1 MNEQANT
8 QATLASRQL
17 EDDRRYQDLF
27 EISPDPMY
35 VYDEATLNFLMVNRA
50 AMRLYGYS
58 RAEFLR
64 MNLKDIRPKSEIALL
79 QKSLAKQRQFILA
92 HGGAWRH
99 RKKDGTLITVD
110 LTVSAITFQSRPARL
125 VLACDVTEQKR
136 AEETLGK
143 MRERLETEIL
153 AISER
158 EQRRMGHDL
167 HDDICQQLAG
177 IEFLSKALEQQLGT
191 TAQASQAAEI
201 AKLIREVID
210 DTRRLAQG
218 LAPIQLEAE
227 GLMEALRALAART
240 SHLFGTKC
248 VFECPAPTLIHDVSV
263 GTCLYRI
270 AQEAVSNA
278 IRHARARTIRILL
291 KPSNGGVEL
300 EIANDGA
307 GFSEHALN
315 SAGMGLRI
323 MQYRADLI
331 RGELRI
337 LKADDGT
344 RVICQAPLKQERK
357 AKA

>member
-1 MNEQANT
+1 MNELANT

-17 EDDRRYQDLF
+17 EDDRRYQELF
-27 EISPDPMY
+27 EVSRDPMY
-35 VYDEATLNFLMVNRA
+35 VYDEATLNFLMVNPA
-50 AMRLYGYS
+50 ATRLYGYS
-58 RAEFLR
+58 REEFLR
-64 MNLKDIRPKSEIALL
+64 MNLKDIRAKSEMALL
-79 QKSLAKQRQFILA
+79 YKALTEQRRFILA

-110 LTVSAITFQSRPARL
+110 LTVSAITFQGRPARL
-125 VLACDVTEQKR
+125 VLACDITEQKR
-136 AEETLGK
+136 AEEALGK

-158 EQRRMGHDL
+158 EQRRMGQDL

-191 TAQASQAAEI
+191 SVQASQAGEI
-201 AKLIREVID
+201 AKLIREVIE
-210 DTRRLAQG
+210 DTRRLARG

-240 SHLFGTKC
+240 GHLFGIEC
-248 VFECPAPTLIHDVSV
+248 DFQCPAPTLIHDVSV

-278 IRHARARTIRILL
+278 IRHGRAHTIRIVL
-291 KPSNGGVEL
+291 KPLNPGVEL
-300 EIANDGA
+300 EIANDGV
-307 GFSEHALN
+307 GFPDKSLN
-315 SAGMGLRI
+315 PTGMGLRI
-323 MQYRADLI
+323 MQYRTDLI

-337 LKADDGT
+337 LKAPDGT
-344 RVICQAPLKQERK
+344 RVICTAPLRRGRK
-357 AKA
+357 AKP